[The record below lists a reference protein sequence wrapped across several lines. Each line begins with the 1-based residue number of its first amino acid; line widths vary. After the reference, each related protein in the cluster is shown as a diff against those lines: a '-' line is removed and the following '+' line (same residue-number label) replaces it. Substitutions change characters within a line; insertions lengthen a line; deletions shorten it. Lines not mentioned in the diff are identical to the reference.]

1 MYGSIYGSIY
11 FISLLISII
20 LLFLLYRV
28 KAVKLAK
35 YLFIG
40 DLILSFWIA
49 METLSYFIMS
59 ADLALLF
66 QKYKL
71 IGAIFIPPLCMAFAV
86 EYHNT
91 KYKSLLFKL
100 AFFIIPVC
108 SLLSLLTNR
117 FPYKFISNPKIKYI
131 DHIPS
136 YTYHV
141 NVGFRIHTCY
151 SYIVI
156 LLVCIMFMIRTIHS
170 PQMYKRQNLFLC
182 IGSFLGFIMNF
193 LVLSLTFGSTFI
205 DLTSLC
211 ILFTI
216 IVMYWGIFRLPRTT
230 LVPKAKNLFLE
241 NISDVTIILD
251 ANDTIIDMNP
261 AAIDFILNN
270 NNLSTLSYSVAS
282 TNFTGLKLQELYKL
296 FPSLLP
302 LNTVSENA
310 SSITFHFKD
319 KTLYYNAEQTPILD
333 KDQFLIGKLIILH
346 NITEIQKYINNLK
359 VLNNDL
365 ILSDRIIDSALEGVL
380 ITDTNGVIVKT
391 NKSFQKMSG
400 YSDQELLGK
409 NPRIFKSGKHDLLFY
424 KNMWDSLIANGYWNG
439 EVWNRSKNGNVYPE
453 WKSVTA
459 LHNSDGSVQNYI
471 SISTDI
477 SQLKETE
484 EALHN
489 LAYYDELTGLANKN
503 YFYEKLRERI
513 EVSDKQ
519 SGFALLLMD
528 LDGFKLINDS
538 LGHSAGD
545 VLLKEVS
552 MRLQLNLGNNCSV
565 YRFGGDEFVI
575 LIETISDS
583 IDAVKAAQS
592 FIEMMETPFLILERQ
607 IILGISIGIT
617 IAHKNTYNMDE
628 LVRRADAAMYAA
640 KEAGKN
646 RYAFFSEEIDK
657 KNHDTLDMQTQLK
670 SALDKKEF
678 RLYLQP
684 QVSSEDGKYVITGA
698 EALIRWRTLDGKI
711 YTPDK
716 FIPVSESNGMIIP
729 IGNWIVDE
737 IFRIDKLLKEQDIDI
752 KLSINVSSKQLEDNS
767 LLYKI
772 KDMYQNNALQ
782 RIHLVIEI
790 TESILLQDID
800 KAIEVLNE
808 IKSMGIGI
816 SLDDFGTGFSSLSYL
831 TRLPLDYIKIDKSF
845 IDDFAK
851 PNTTNLT
858 ANIIAIAKT
867 LNLKTVAE
875 GVETLEQVNK
885 LLEEK
890 CDQLQ
895 GYYFN
900 RPLDIPDFIE
910 YVHNMK

>member
-11 FISLLISII
+11 FISFLISII

-28 KAVKLAK
+28 KTVKLAK
-35 YLFIG
+35 YLIIG
-40 DLILSFWIA
+40 DLLLSFWIA
-49 METLSYFIMS
+49 METLTCFLPFP
-59 ADLALLF
+59 DLALLF

-71 IGAIFIPPLCMAFAV
+71 ISAILIPPLSMTFAV
-86 EYHNT
+86 EYHNV
-91 KYKSLLFKL
+91 KYKSLLLKL
-100 AFFIIPVC
+100 GFYIIPVL

-117 FPYKFISNPKIKYI
+117 FPYKFISDPKIEYI
-131 DHIPS
+131 EHVPS
-136 YTYHV
+136 YTYHI
-141 NVGFRIHTCY
+141 NAGFRIHTYY
-151 SYIVI
+151 SYVVI
-156 LLVCIMFMIRTIHS
+156 LLVCIMFLFRTLRS
-170 PQMYKRQNLFLC
+170 PQMYKRQNLFIC
-182 IGSFLGFIMNF
+182 IGSFLGFVMNL
-193 LVLSLTFGSTFI
+193 LVLSLAFGSTFI

-211 ILFTI
+211 VLFTI
-216 IVMYWGIFRLPRTT
+216 VVLYWGIFRLPRTA
-230 LVPKAKNLFLE
+230 LIPKAKNLFLE

-251 ANDTIIDMNP
+251 ADDMIIDMNP
-261 AAIDFILNN
+261 AAIDFILSN
-270 NNLSTLSYSVAS
+270 NNLSSISYSVAS
-282 TNFTGLKLQELYKL
+282 MDFTGLKLSELYKL
-296 FPSLLP
+296 FPALLP
-302 LNTVSENA
+302 LSTISENA
-310 SSITFHFKD
+310 CSISFHFKG

-333 KDQFLIGKLIILH
+333 KGQVVIGKLIILH

-365 ILSDRIIDSALEGVL
+365 ILSDRIINSALEGVL
-380 ITDTNGVIVKT
+380 ITDTNGNILKT

-400 YSDQELLGK
+400 YSDQELLGR
-409 NPRIFKSGKHDLLFY
+409 NPRMFKSGRHDISFY
-424 KNMWDSLIANGYWNG
+424 QNMWSSLIANGYWNG
-439 EVWNRSKNGNVYPE
+439 EVWNRSKSGKVYPE
-453 WKSVTA
+453 WKSVTS
-459 LHNSDGSVQNYI
+459 LRNSDGMIQNYI

-477 SQLKETE
+477 SQMKETE

-489 LAYYDELTGLANKN
+489 LAYFDELTGLANKN
-503 YFYEKLRERI
+503 YFYEKLHERI
-513 EVSDKQ
+513 NTADDL
-519 SGFALLLMD
+519 SGFALLLMG

-545 VLLKEVS
+545 MLLKEVTK
-552 MRLQLNLGNNCSV
+552 RLQLNLDDNCSA

-575 LIETISDS
+575 LIDTIQDTE
-583 IDAVKAAQS
+583 DTVKIAKS
-592 FIEMMETPFLILERQ
+592 FIDMMEEPFIILERQ
-607 IILGISIGIT
+607 IILGVSIGIT
-617 IAHKNTYNMDE
+617 TAPADAHNMDE

-646 RYAFFSEEIDK
+646 RYAFFSYEIDK
-657 KNHDTLDMQTQLK
+657 RNHDTLDMQIQLK
-670 SALDKKEF
+670 SALDNKEF

-684 QVSSEDGKYVITGA
+684 QISYLNGKYVISGA
-698 EALIRWRTLDGKI
+698 EALIRWKTLDGRI
-711 YTPDK
+711 YTPDR

-737 IFRIDKLLKEQDIDI
+737 IFRIDRLLKEQDIDI

-772 KDMYQNNALQ
+772 KEMYQNNALQ
-782 RIHLVIEI
+782 HINLVIEI

-800 KAIEVLNE
+800 KAIEILHE
-808 IKSMGIGI
+808 IKSLGIGI

-851 PNTTNLT
+851 PDTTNLT
-858 ANIIAIAKT
+858 ANIISIAKT

-875 GVETLEQVNK
+875 GVETLEQVDK
-885 LLEEK
+885 LIEEK

-910 YVHNMK
+910 YANSMK